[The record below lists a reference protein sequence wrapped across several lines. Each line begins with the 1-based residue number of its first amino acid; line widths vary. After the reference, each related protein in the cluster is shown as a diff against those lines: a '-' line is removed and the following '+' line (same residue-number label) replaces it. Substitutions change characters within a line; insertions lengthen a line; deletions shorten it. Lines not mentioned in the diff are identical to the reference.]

1 MSNVYVIS
9 DLHLGH
15 KNILKFAGKYRGGAT
30 TVDEHDWALISRIR
44 SVCRSKRD
52 LLYILGDVAMQ
63 VEKLELLN
71 EIPARKIL
79 VRGNHD
85 TFQDGVYRKYFDSIQ
100 GLVHKRYNSE
110 GYWFSHAPIHPF
122 ELRGRRNVHGHVHAN
137 SILEDRL
144 VPFSVRERWES
155 VPDSDYIN
163 VCVENCDGYPV
174 NTAELETFKGVIS

>member
-15 KNILKFAGKYRGGAT
+15 ENILKFAGKYRSWAN
-30 TVDEHDWALISRIR
+30 TVEEHDWALISRIR

-52 LLYILGDVAMQ
+52 VLYVLGDVAMQ
-63 VEKLELLN
+63 VGRLELLN

-100 GLVHKRYNSE
+100 GIVHKRYNSQ
-110 GYWFSHAPIHPF
+110 GYWFSHAPIHPV

-137 SILEDRL
+137 SILQRVQANIGCLADPR
-144 VPFSVRERWES
+144 
-155 VPDSDYIN
+155 YIN
-163 VCVENCDGYPV
+163 VCVENCDGYPI
-174 NTAELETFKGVIS
+174 NIAELPTFKGVIS